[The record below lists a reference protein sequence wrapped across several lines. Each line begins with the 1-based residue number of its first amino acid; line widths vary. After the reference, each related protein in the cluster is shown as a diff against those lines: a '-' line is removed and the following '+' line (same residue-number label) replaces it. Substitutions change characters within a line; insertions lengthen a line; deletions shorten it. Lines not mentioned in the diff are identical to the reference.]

1 MSSVVRPCAA
11 IAAHDVAHDA
21 TATSSEP
28 PAPTKRRVMR
38 SSSPMRTA
46 LIVTGGVD
54 ASARDRVVPALLW
67 LIERLA
73 RRHDLHVFALHYH
86 RKPRSYPLLGAT
98 VHDLG
103 RVDGPPGFRR
113 MRVTARLRRAIAA
126 HGTFDLLHAY
136 WGMPGIAATRV
147 GRDLGIPV
155 IVTLDSGELVAIDHI
170 GYGLQRR
177 WIDRRMIAG
186 MLQHAARVTVCTHY
200 LASMPA
206 LGGRGVDVIPIGVDS
221 ALFPIAVRAE
231 GPPWRLLR
239 VASLNAVKDYP
250 MLLRAMASIVRDL
263 PDTHL
268 DIVGEDT
275 LNGAVQGQCRALGL
289 DRHVTFHGVQPTD
302 ALGQQFYGRA
312 HVHLVSSRH
321 EAASVA
327 MLEAA
332 CAGLPTVA
340 TRVGYAADW
349 ERDGR
354 AIAVPVGDAD
364 ALAAATVALI
374 RNRQRRDQI
383 AASAR
388 AWTLAHDADWTA
400 AAFERLYK
408 EVRGLGD

>member
-1 MSSVVRPCAA
+1 
-11 IAAHDVAHDA
+11 
-21 TATSSEP
+21 
-28 PAPTKRRVMR
+28 MR
-38 SSSPMRTA
+38 IA

-86 RKPRSYPLLGAT
+86 RKPTSYPLLGAM

-103 RVDGPPGFRR
+103 RVGGPPGMRR
-113 MRVTARLRRAIAA
+113 LRVIGRLRRALVE
-126 HGTFDLLHAY
+126 HGPFDLLHAY
-136 WGMPGIAATRV
+136 WGMPGIVATRV
-147 GRDLGIPV
+147 GRDLGVPA
-155 IVTLDSGELVAIDHI
+155 IVTLDSGELVAIDDI
-170 GYGLQRR
+170 RYGLQRR

-186 MLQHAARVTVCTHY
+186 TLRDAARVTVCTRY

-206 LGGRGVDVIPIGVDS
+206 LGGRHVDVIPIGVDA
-221 ALFPIAVRAE
+221 ALFPVASRAE

-250 MLLRAMASIVRDL
+250 MLLRAMAAIVTQL

-275 LNGAVQGQCRALGL
+275 VNGAVQAQCRALAL
-289 DRHVTFHGVQPTD
+289 DKHVTFHGVQPTD
-302 ALGQQFYGRA
+302 ALGRLYGHA
-312 HVHLVSSRH
+312 HVHMVSSRH

-332 CAGLPTVA
+332 CAGVPTVA

-349 ERDGR
+349 ASDGR
-354 AIAVPVGDAD
+354 AIAVPIGDAD
-364 ALAAATVALI
+364 ALAAATIALI
-374 RNRQRRDQI
+374 RDRGQRDRI

-400 AAFERLYK
+400 AKFSRLYK
-408 EVRGLGD
+408 NVRGLGD